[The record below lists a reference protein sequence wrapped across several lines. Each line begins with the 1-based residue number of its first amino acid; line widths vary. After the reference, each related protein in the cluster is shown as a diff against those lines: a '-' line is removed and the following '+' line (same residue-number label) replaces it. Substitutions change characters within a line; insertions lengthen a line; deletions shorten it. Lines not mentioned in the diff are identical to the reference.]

1 MFFLWINLNFIKA
14 TAPISIHH
22 CQVDVKGKMKIK
34 LMGEWAQ
41 IAGKKEVM
49 LMYDPSNI
57 RSLFIRLEIEYPCGK
72 WDQAVVAINGTLY
85 TDHTKMIDEDDEVCV
100 MPHIEG
106 G

>member
-1 MFFLWINLNFIKA
+1 
-14 TAPISIHH
+14 
-22 CQVDVKGKMKIK
+22 MKIK
-34 LMGEWAQ
+34 LMGEWAL
-41 IAGKKEVM
+41 IADKKEVQ
-49 LMYDPSNI
+49 LMYDPHSI

-85 TDHTKMIDEDDEVCV
+85 TDHTKIIHEDDEVCV

>member
-1 MFFLWINLNFIKA
+1 
-14 TAPISIHH
+14 
-22 CQVDVKGKMKIK
+22 MKIK
-34 LMGEWAQ
+34 LMGEWAI
-41 IAGKKEVM
+41 IAGKSEVM

-72 WDQAVVAINGTLY
+72 WTTAVVAINGVLY
-85 TDHTKMIDEDDEVCV
+85 TDHSKLIQEDDEVCV

>member
-1 MFFLWINLNFIKA
+1 
-14 TAPISIHH
+14 
-22 CQVDVKGKMKIK
+22 MKIK
-34 LMGEWAQ
+34 LMGEWVV
-41 IAGKKEVM
+41 IAGKKKVQ
-49 LMYDPSNI
+49 LMYDPHNI

-85 TDHTKMIDEDDEVCV
+85 TDHTKMIKGEDEVCV

>member
-1 MFFLWINLNFIKA
+1 
-14 TAPISIHH
+14 
-22 CQVDVKGKMKIK
+22 MKIK
-34 LMGEWAQ
+34 LMGEWAV
-41 IAGKKEVM
+41 IAGSKEVM

-72 WDQAVVAINGTLY
+72 WDQAIVAINGVLY
-85 TDHTKMIDEDDEVCV
+85 TSHNKTIVPEEDEVCI

>member
-1 MFFLWINLNFIKA
+1 MW
-14 TAPISIHH
+14 
-22 CQVDVKGKMKIK
+22 IK

-41 IAGKKEVM
+41 IAGKKEVQ

-57 RSLFIRLEIEYPCGK
+57 RALFIRLEIEYPCGK

-85 TDHTKMIDEDDEVCV
+85 TDHTKMIEETDEVCV

>member
-1 MFFLWINLNFIKA
+1 
-14 TAPISIHH
+14 
-22 CQVDVKGKMKIK
+22 MKIK

-41 IAGKKEVM
+41 IAGKKEVQ

-72 WDQAVVAINGTLY
+72 WDQATVAINGVLY
-85 TDHTKMIDEDDEVCV
+85 TNHNKIIVPEEDEVCV
-100 MPHIEG
+100 MPTIEG

>member
-1 MFFLWINLNFIKA
+1 
-14 TAPISIHH
+14 
-22 CQVDVKGKMKIK
+22 MKIK
-34 LMGEWAQ
+34 LMGEWSV
-41 IAGKKEVM
+41 IAGKKEVQ

-85 TDHTKMIDEDDEVCV
+85 TDHTKMIIEDDEVCV